1 MIDKRVIACVLE
13 NHVVWVVDLAQPLLL
28 LLLVVVV
35 DPAQTVVTAAYR
47 AMASP
52 ICPDR
57 ICPSKT
63 EVTSN

>member
-28 LLLVVVV
+28 LLLLLLLVVV

-52 ICPDR
+52 ICPG
-57 ICPSKT
+57 
-63 EVTSN
+63 

>member
-28 LLLVVVV
+28 LLLLVVV

-52 ICPDR
+52 ICPG
-57 ICPSKT
+57 
-63 EVTSN
+63 